1 MRRVIFVLLA
11 ALLVA
16 LTATGCGGSSS
27 TAPTAP
33 TPVKRTVI
41 AGSYNATAHF
51 SRFITFTTTTAG
63 QLNIAVSWSSA
74 SDTLWVD
81 LSASCT
87 SDQYVAGTCQFIFSD
102 RTAIAASQKTPSL
115 NSIAPGTYV
124 LIIDN
129 RGPSDENVTYEV
141 DLTS

>member
-1 MRRVIFVLLA
+1 MLKRVCGLAFVI
-11 ALLVA
+11 
-16 LTATGCGGSSS
+16 TATACSGSSNS
-27 TAPTAP
+27 APTAP
-33 TPVKRTVI
+33 TPVRRTI
-41 AGSYNATAHF
+41 TAGSYSATAHF

-87 SDQYVAGTCQFIFSD
+87 SDQYVAGTCQLIYSD
-102 RTAIAASQKTPSL
+102 RTAISASQKTPSL
-115 NSIAPGTYV
+115 NSVAPGTYV